1 MGVFASLLRK
11 SRSSSP
17 RMVVSTECTRQRS
30 FQSENGLST
39 QKSAVSCS
47 ATASKT
53 SSSVMSDGAPPITTP
68 PSPPPRAPPKP
79 PPPNPP
85 AALAA
90 AGRCQEARANEPRH
104 DLPHARCI
112 DVDPL
117 GDGLGRDHVRAVVGH
132 ERQDVAR
139 CHELGGLHSVSF
151 TTNRAH
157 RQEAVAIFSAARID
171 SQKNRMLHRMHMQ
184 YAICNRNFNQRCDND
199 AIIPQRCRDRFTE
212 GMRTRITELL
222 AIRYPIVQ
230 GGMTW
235 VGR

>member
-53 SSSVMSDGAPPITTP
+53 SSSVMSDGGRPTPTP
-68 PSPPPRAPPKP
+68 PPPPPAAPTTP
-79 PPPNPP
+79 PPPN
-85 AALAA
+85 
-90 AGRCQEARANEPRH
+90 ARPNEPRH

-139 CHELGGLHSVSF
+139 CHELGGL
-151 TTNRAH
+151 
-157 RQEAVAIFSAARID
+157 
-171 SQKNRMLHRMHMQ
+171 
-184 YAICNRNFNQRCDND
+184 
-199 AIIPQRCRDRFTE
+199 
-212 GMRTRITELL
+212 
-222 AIRYPIVQ
+222 
-230 GGMTW
+230 
-235 VGR
+235 